1 MKKHKVVY
9 RLQRTKGKRPYV
21 KAKREISFEVKLAT
35 RLMLDEFYFT
45 WNKNRLEAQ
54 INACID
60 NKDEE
65 RFRELSE
72 AYRPYVLE

>member
-9 RLQRTKGKRPYV
+9 RLQRTKRKRAYV
-21 KAKREISFEVKLAT
+21 TAKREISFEVKLAT

-54 INACID
+54 INECID
-60 NKDEE
+60 QKDEE
-65 RFRELSE
+65 RFKELS
-72 AYRPYVLE
+72 ATYRPYTFE

>member
-9 RLQRTKGKRPYV
+9 RLQRTKRKRAYV
-21 KAKREISFEVKLAT
+21 TAKREISFEVKLAT

-54 INACID
+54 INECID
-60 NKDEE
+60 QKDEE
-65 RFRELSE
+65 RFKELSA
-72 AYRPYVLE
+72 AYRPYTFE

>member
-9 RLQRTKGKRPYV
+9 RLQRTKRKRAYV
-21 KAKREISFEVKLAT
+21 TAKREISFEVKLAT

-54 INACID
+54 INECID
-60 NKDEE
+60 QKDAE
-65 RFRELSE
+65 RFKELSA
-72 AYRPYVLE
+72 AYRHYTFE

>member
-9 RLQRTKGKRPYV
+9 RLQRTKRKRPYV
-21 KAKREISFEVKLAT
+21 TAKREISFEVKLAT

-65 RFRELSE
+65 RFRELSA

>member
-9 RLQRTKGKRPYV
+9 RLQRTKRKRAYV
-21 KAKREISFEVKLAT
+21 TAKREISFEVKLAT

-45 WNKNRLEAQ
+45 WNKKRLETQ
-54 INACID
+54 INASID

-65 RFRELSE
+65 RFRELSA

>member
-9 RLQRTKGKRPYV
+9 RLQRTKRKRAYV
-21 KAKREISFEVKLAT
+21 TAKREISFEVKLAT

-54 INACID
+54 INECID
-60 NKDEE
+60 QKDEE
-65 RFRELSE
+65 RFKELSE
-72 AYRPYVLE
+72 AYRPYTFE